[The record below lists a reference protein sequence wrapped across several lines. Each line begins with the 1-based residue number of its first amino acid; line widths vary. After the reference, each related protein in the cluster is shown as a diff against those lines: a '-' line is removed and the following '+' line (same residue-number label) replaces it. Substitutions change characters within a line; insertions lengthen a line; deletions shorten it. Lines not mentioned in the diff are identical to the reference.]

1 MWQWVVSGAA
11 AVSLSYSGTT
21 TIEVLVG
28 VLRCVEEEGKGK
40 QAKLSSR
47 KSKHCT
53 KVQFSSLQSG
63 GFITAII
70 LKPPERKLAKRTS
83 VHCLECVKLL
93 CASSFHCLLG

>member
-1 MWQWVVSGAA
+1 MWQWVVSVAA

-47 KSKHCT
+47 KAKH
-53 KVQFSSLQSG
+53 VY
-63 GFITAII
+63 
-70 LKPPERKLAKRTS
+70 
-83 VHCLECVKLL
+83 LECVMLP
-93 CASSFHCLLG
+93 SVWLG

>member
-47 KSKHCT
+47 K
-53 KVQFSSLQSG
+53 
-63 GFITAII
+63 
-70 LKPPERKLAKRTS
+70 AKY
-83 VHCLECVKLL
+83 CLECVMLPSVFGL
-93 CASSFHCLLG
+93 D

>member
-40 QAKLSSR
+40 QAKLYSR
-47 KSKHCT
+47 KSK
-53 KVQFSSLQSG
+53 
-63 GFITAII
+63 
-70 LKPPERKLAKRTS
+70 
-83 VHCLECVKLL
+83 HCLECVKLL
-93 CASSFHCLLG
+93 CVSRFDCLLG